1 MICDLNIV
9 NSGELLGLTYRVH
22 KLNALRVFYQA
33 SYCVSNK
40 NYESQGTEIHTYIT
54 RLKYAYLKT
63 VLQNIRQMM

>member
-1 MICDLNIV
+1 MTSNAMICDLNIV

-40 NYESQGTEIHTYIT
+40 NYESQV
-54 RLKYAYLKT
+54 KYAYLKT